1 MPVLK
6 ILIADDHEAVRK
18 GLRRILANHDGW
30 EVLAEAVDGRD
41 AVGKVSEFHPD
52 LILLDVAMPNM
63 NGFEAAQKI
72 LRSAPET
79 KVIMVTVNAD
89 KHSAR
94 EAQHIGARAFIS
106 KIDVVRDLVHAVEAV
121 QGGKKFFPLLQQSDG
136 N

>member
-89 KHSAR
+89 KHSAQ
-94 EAQHIGARAFIS
+94 EAKHIGVRAFIS

-121 QGGKKFFPLLQQSDG
+121 QGGKKFFPLLYPDG